1 MSTKIYNGY
10 RLTEGTDPFE
20 FVARLR
26 TVMDPARDSADAK
39 LLASLYVRAIDS
51 PWFRGEPIQEGAGYA
66 AWREWRKEQDSMGK
80 MDRRHDPNEFGVEI
94 GLDEVT
100 GRHLLLL
107 ISYNRDLTDAFT
119 EIDGI
124 EEYGY
129 WNNTDDY
136 PDGVTEA
143 DWEER
148 KAAWNR
154 VIPRGGYTNLLTF
167 NLRPAYDGGVR
178 RLLGIDG
185 EDTSSVFASVPT
197 DAARARDAGGNAYMS
212 YLCREHSIDVM
223 DAVNFVGFGRSAR
236 LSLVIDVAAAYLPEI
251 TPELVKEGSHSA
263 VIDPAYAEAMRTAC
277 EELYELD
284 KERLHR

>member
-1 MSTKIYNGY
+1 MTTKIGNGY
-10 RLTEGTDPFE
+10 RLAAGTDPFE

-26 TVMDPARDSADAK
+26 EVMDPARDAADAA
-39 LLASLYVRAIDS
+39 LLAGLYVRAIDD
-51 PWFRGEPIQEGAGYA
+51 PWFRGQPVEANAGLT
-66 AWREWRKEQDSMGK
+66 AWRAWKTEQGSLSK

-94 GLDEVT
+94 GLDVVT

-107 ISYNRDLTDAFT
+107 ISYNRDLTDAF
-119 EIDGI
+119 EDIDGV

-129 WNNTDDY
+129 WNSTDSY

-143 DWEER
+143 DWAER

-154 VIPRGGYTNLLTF
+154 VIPRSGYTNLLTF

-185 EDTSSVFASVPT
+185 EDTNPVFASLPS
-197 DAARARDAGGNAYMS
+197 DAERARDAGGNAYMS
-212 YLCREHSIDVM
+212 YLIKEKGIDM
-223 DAVNFVGFGRSAR
+223 FDAGNHVVFGRSAQ
-236 LSLVIDVAAAYLPEI
+236 LSLVTDVAAAHLPAI
-251 TPELVKEGSHSA
+251 TQELVTDGSHGA
-263 VIDPAYAEAMRTAC
+263 VIDPAYKVAMQAVC

-284 KERLHR
+284 KENLAR